1 MDMTSCGCM
10 QTYLLK
16 MSRSGEEG
24 EKTFLLLEAGVRLH
38 TTEVCKWCCQVTML
52 ACCGHLRESWW

>member
-1 MDMTSCGCM
+1 M

-38 TTEVCKWCCQVTML
+38 TTEVRHSCYVVFHPVAGLSGGAAW
-52 ACCGHLRESWW
+52 